1 MSYGLRWENQQIIK
15 IEGNQVQLHVH
26 GMFHSRGLPLPSR
39 PEVVPSSGPR
49 NVAVT
54 RPILEN
60 LRTRREHDRLGL
72 ARSS

>member
-54 RPILEN
+54 WP
-60 LRTRREHDRLGL
+60 TRKEAEQVAKTL
-72 ARSS
+72 AGDSE